1 MIKNL
6 IYKPLLVKSNKLTYY
21 LKKIDK
27 NRYYSNFGPLYFQCK
42 KKIENY
48 LNLKKNKII
57 LTSSG
62 HNSLLSCCYLIKKLR
77 PKRKYIL
84 VPSFSFNAN
93 PLSILQAGFEPI
105 FLDICKFDLCLDNKQ
120 IIEAF
125 QKHKNEIA
133 GVMFVSPFGYPIS
146 LDYLNGIQK
155 RFKTKVIYDAA
166 DTFFNLDKKI
176 LDNSKLLITCSFHPT
191 KTLPGNESGMII
203 APQKHEDYFNSIINF
218 GSKTSKVKEVV
229 NNGFNAK
236 FSEYDAA
243 ILMANFDYINKFKI
257 QIKKNLQY
265 IIRSFVKEKKT
276 CEREMNNRYINFQPH
291 LSQTWLSL
299 KLLVITN
306 KKINFNKLYK
316 KIQSSFKINIYRAW
330 SLKPM
335 HKHFFFKKFK
345 KSLLVNTNY
354 ISDRIFFVPFNI
366 DYKQKELNRLVVLL
380 KSFSN
385 K

>member
-1 MIKNL
+1 MTKNL
-6 IYKPLLVKSNKLTYY
+6 IQKPLLAKSNKFNYY

-62 HNSLLSCCYLIKKLR
+62 HDSLLSCCYLIKKLK
-77 PKRKYIL
+77 PKKKYIL

-125 QKHKNEIA
+125 QKYKNEIA

-146 LDYLNGIQK
+146 LDYLNGVQK

-166 DTFFNLDKKI
+166 DTFFNLDRKI
-176 LDNSKLLITCSFHPT
+176 LDNSKLLIACSFHPT
-191 KTLPGNESGMII
+191 KTLSGNESGMII
-203 APQKHEDYFNSIINF
+203 APKKHEDYLNSIINF
-218 GSKTSKVKEVV
+218 GFKNSKVKEVV
-229 NNGFNAK
+229 NMGFNAK

-316 KIQSSFKINIYRAW
+316 KIKSGFKINIYRTWAP
-330 SLKPM
+330 KPM
-335 HKHFFFKKFK
+335 HKHSVFKKFK

-354 ISDRIFFVPFNI
+354 ISNRIFFVPFNI